1 MRASTT
7 IARSPASNGR
17 DSKSMRG
24 NGSDPTEH
32 ILIVT
37 SCTGEKSVEHKQ
49 ALTLADFRR
58 GPEHVARRER
68 DLAEALTPAEDLYSG
83 QQHVRLMRGV
93 RALRESNGFTVDLW
107 ILSAGYGLVQASRK
121 LAPYEAT
128 FQGMKSA
135 ERRRWADALN
145 VPADIRR
152 VLAGEYDLALVL
164 LGDEY
169 LKACAFGADVR
180 LRGLTLLFCG
190 ANTAKRLP
198 RMPNLRPVVLSTPEA
213 TRFSC
218 VLVGLKGEVGSRLL
232 TKLKATPSLIAQ
244 LQDPATDM
252 LALLDGWENLSA
264 KGTAQRECRV
274 A

>member
-1 MRASTT
+1 
-7 IARSPASNGR
+7 
-17 DSKSMRG
+17 MRG
-24 NGSDPTEH
+24 NGPDPTER

-37 SCTGEKSVEHKQ
+37 SCTGEKSVEDKR

-58 GPEHVARRER
+58 GSEHVARRER
-68 DLAEALTPAEDLYSG
+68 ELADLLTPAEDLYSG

-93 RALRESNGFTVDLW
+93 RALRQSNGFTVDLW
-107 ILSAGYGLVQASRK
+107 VLSAGYGLVPASRR

-135 ERRRWADALN
+135 ELRRWADALN

-169 LKACAFGADVR
+169 LKACAFGADVQ
-180 LRGLTLLFCG
+180 LDGLTLLFCG
-190 ANTAKRLP
+190 ANTANRLP
-198 RMPNLRPVVLSTPEA
+198 RMANLRPVVLSTPEA

-218 VLVGLKGEVGSRLL
+218 GLVGLKGEVGARLL
-232 TKLKATPSLIAQ
+232 TQLEETPSLIAQ
-244 LQDPATDM
+244 LRDPATDV
-252 LALLDGWENLSA
+252 LALLDGRENLSTKA
-264 KGTAQRECRV
+264 TARRECRV